1 MHQMTEEDEVRLV
14 DAMID
19 LYAALYA
26 AASTQNPQAD
36 TEIIDAEALKVYT
49 HARIAQCRYRS
60 QGKKP
65 FCNVCP
71 VHCYKPE
78 MRRQIRAVMRYSGPR
93 MLFRHPLL
101 CLQHLIGTI
110 RSKKHSKKELSSMN
124 QNHPDHLPVMGIG
137 PVCVAVMIA
146 FTVAGIL
153 SAAFG
158 LLPTGTMR
166 SATLSLFVTI
176 AGIVCITG
184 GVILWCA
191 AVFGSR
197 IDSKIKANQLVTD
210 GVYALVRNPIYA
222 AFLFI
227 CTGALLLCRNWYVLM
242 LPPFFWLYLTV
253 FMKLTEEQW
262 LAERF
267 GDEYTA
273 YTKRVNRFIP
283 WKRR

>member
-36 TEIIDAEALKVYT
+36 TEIIDAEALKAYT
-49 HARIAQCRYRS
+49 HARIEQCRYRS

-110 RSKKHSKKELSSMN
+110 RSKKHSKKELSAMN

-210 GVYALVRNPIYA
+210 GVYSLVRNPI
-222 AFLFI
+222 
-227 CTGALLLCRNWYVLM
+227 
-242 LPPFFWLYLTV
+242 
-253 FMKLTEEQW
+253 
-262 LAERF
+262 
-267 GDEYTA
+267 
-273 YTKRVNRFIP
+273 
-283 WKRR
+283 

>member
-19 LYAALYA
+19 VYAE
-26 AASTQNPQAD
+26 ASTHNPQAHS
-36 TEIIDAEALKVYT
+36 EVIDAAALKAYT
-49 HARIAQCRYRS
+49 QARIAQCRYRS
-60 QGKKP
+60 QHKKP

-93 MLFRHPLL
+93 MLLRHPLL

-110 RSKKHSKKELSSMN
+110 RSKKRSKKELSSMN

-137 PVCVAVMIA
+137 PVCIAVMVA
-146 FTVAGIL
+146 CTVAGIL
-153 SAAFG
+153 PVTFG
-158 LLPTGTMR
+158 GWQGGTMR
-166 SATLSLFVTI
+166 SAALSLFVMI
-176 AGIVCITG
+176 AGMVCITG
-184 GVILWCA
+184 GVVLWCA

-227 CTGALLLCRNWYVLM
+227 CTGALLLCRNWYVLL
-242 LPPFFWLYLTV
+242 LPPLFWLYLTV